1 MGKEAFFL
9 SREALYIKVWETPTV
24 KLAKEFGVS
33 DVAIAK
39 MCRRLEV
46 PKPPLGYWRRV
57 ETGHKKKIPPLR
69 KASEKA
75 KPGVW
80 IYPKSEEQTLQ
91 FEDTY
96 KKLSQV
102 IEENLSEKVSSE
114 SLPENKIKVA
124 ATLHKPHPLIAQTK
138 KSFSNGGVDMY
149 GALHGGWDEDHINLR
164 ISKNHLNRALRIMD
178 ALFKALEKRGCKPL
192 ISHNRERK
200 TEIKVAE
207 INVEITLREDFK
219 RFERG
224 LSKDEKKSNYASD
237 RYYYEPTGNL
247 TFSIN
252 DYVSSQRNWRDGK
265 TVLLEDQLNDIVLG
279 IFRAAEELRQKELER
294 KKEERERIELALRRE
309 KENILYKREVEC
321 RETFTELLGKWQKSQ
336 SILQFIK
343 AFEEK
348 LIAENGTIDANS
360 EEAILIEW
368 AKDYAERLDPIKSN
382 YFKELI
388 EKIQRR
394 KDEPTE
400 KDSYEYSNLLWK
412 LKRL

>member
-1 MGKEAFFL
+1 MPKEAFFL
-9 SREALYIKVWETPTV
+9 SREALYIKVWEKPTV

-96 KKLSQV
+96 KKISQV
-102 IEENLSEKVSSE
+102 IEENLSEKISSE
-114 SLPENKIKVA
+114 SLPENKITVA
-124 ATLHKPHPLIAQTK
+124 ATLHKPHPLIDQTR

-149 GALHGGWDEDHINLR
+149 GALHGNWNEDHINLR
-164 ISKNHLNRALRIMD
+164 ISKKHLNRALRIMD
-178 ALFKALEKRGCKPL
+178 ALFKSLEKRGCKPL
-192 ISHNRERK
+192 ISRDRERK
-200 TEIKVAE
+200 TKIQVAE
-207 INVEITLREDFK
+207 VNVEITLREDFK

-224 LSKDEKKSNYASD
+224 LSKDEKKSVYASD
-237 RYYYEPTGNL
+237 RHYYEPSGNL

-252 DYVSSQRNWRDGK
+252 DYVGSQRNWRDGK
-265 TVLLEDQLNDIVLG
+265 NILLEDQLNDIVLG

-294 KKEERERIELALRRE
+294 KKAERERIEFALKRE
-309 KENILYKREVEC
+309 KENIFYKREVEC
-321 RETFTELLGKWQKSQ
+321 REAFTELLGKWQKSQ
-336 SILQFIK
+336 TILHFIRTY
-343 AFEEK
+343 EEK

-360 EEAILIEW
+360 EEALLIEW
-368 AKDYAERLDPIKSN
+368 AKDYAKRLDPIKSN
-382 YFKELI
+382 YFNNLI
-388 EKIQRR
+388 EKILHRL
-394 KDEPTE
+394 DEPTE
-400 KDSYEYSNLLWK
+400 KDSYEYSNLQWK
-412 LKRL
+412 LKNL